1 MKPSTLALALG
12 AQLGAILLAFGVQ
25 RAVTGGSASGLPFI
39 VGGIFG
45 TQLGALRHARLP
57 GSGND
62 ARARG
67 TLSAVL
73 CVGALAC
80 GLGLQVAI
88 APFVAPEITLGFA
101 AVGSAVFPWVL
112 FNQMWRAVR
121 PKG

>member
-1 MKPSTLALALG
+1 MKPATLALALC

-25 RAVTGGSASGLPFI
+25 RAVTGGSATGLPFI

-45 TQLGALRHARLP
+45 TQLGALRHARLAA
-57 GSGND
+57 STND
-62 ARARG
+62 ARAKG
-67 TLSAVL
+67 ALSAAL
-73 CVGALAC
+73 AVGALAC
-80 GLGLQVAI
+80 GLGLHAVF